1 MGERPVPDH
10 PEAVAPPGLLAN
22 LTRKVAQA
30 GIDLDLGYVATRNR
44 SVFGA
49 ADLDGLKAVFA
60 EHRGSPF
67 PKTSCRL
74 RRGTRQRGLGGRA
87 TSGGTEPLA
96 TTTETVDD
104 AVRRLVVERSHDL
117 VTLCDPSGVIVY
129 ASPSWAN
136 IGWEPAALGGLPVL
150 DVIHP
155 DDAGKATSAWNE
167 VTSGTDVDAVTV
179 RLRRADGSYAWF
191 EVNGSAV
198 RGPEGELRFLL
209 GTARDVSEREE
220 LRWRLRDLD
229 AVYRFADA
237 VAGAPELADVL
248 GAALDALLEA
258 TGADRATV
266 SLPDEHG
273 VLRFR
278 AWRGLSDRYR
288 RDTEGRSPWKPDDV
302 DPHPVLVEDVADAGY
317 EPALER
323 AMRKEGIGALG
334 FIPLVRGGIV
344 LGRITLYRNAPHRWS
359 DREVLLS
366 RTIANHL
373 ASVAERAEAQQALN
387 ESTEQLASILRTV
400 EEGITATNRK
410 GRFLFANDAAA
421 RHVGLDS
428 GDELVALSP
437 RERAALYEVFD
448 DKGTRLSL
456 DALPPSK
463 ALSGREKSAVVRI
476 SSKAKDWEHWV
487 ALRSTPV
494 FAADGSVELVVNVT
508 RDITQETLAAQREV
522 AAHVEA
528 EASRARLALLLEATE
543 QLSETH
549 DYEELLRRL
558 PQLVVPRIADGC
570 HVYLARDEDSEL
582 VRVAHAHVDP
592 RISALLDK
600 MDAVYDV
607 KRHRRI
613 PVVEVFR
620 TGQPVHRAALSRPLS
635 KVARPGE
642 EKLVHME
649 SRSLIVVPLQIG
661 DRRLGVLAVTS
672 TEPGRLDDEDF
683 ELVSELAR
691 RASLAVDL
699 LDLHGRAQ
707 DSLAQLQAVIAQL
720 PLGVVITDADHHV
733 VLRNEEFER
742 VWGDSVPLGS
752 DHRQIG
758 VDTTG
763 WPLERAI
770 ETGEVTIAER
780 RELQDG
786 GGSRTLEISAAPVR
800 DAHDEIVSA
809 AAIVADVTGRSRSE
823 QQLGFLSQ
831 ANELLDASLDWERTL
846 DAIADLAV
854 PALAGY
860 LVIDLL
866 DEEDELHW
874 VVAVHADPEKTELVR
889 DLRASYPPVLSTHPI
904 QVALRTGEA
913 QLLPDLQAETAAM
926 AHDAKHAR
934 AIRAIANTSGIVAPL
949 AARGRTLGAI
959 SLGTIEG
966 QPRFD
971 ESDRAMATEL
981 ARRISLAL
989 DNARLFAEVQKR
1001 AHSADALEYVD
1012 DGVILVDET
1021 GIVRLW
1027 NPTAAISLRRPA
1039 AEAVGLP
1046 IAELL
1051 ADWQSLQSRIPVA
1064 SEPQTGGMS
1073 RAQTLP
1079 VDVEG
1084 EERWLSISA
1093 VTFPGGT
1100 VYAFRDVTDERAVEQ
1115 MKTDFVSTVSHE
1127 LRTPLAAIY
1136 GAAMTLQRRDVV
1148 VEESQRERLLE
1159 VVSSEADRLAR
1170 IVNDI
1175 LWASRLESGRMS
1187 VAIER
1192 CDAGALAIEVV
1203 DVLRSRAPEGIEV
1216 EVGLARGLPP
1226 VAADPDKLRQILTN
1240 LIDNAIKYSPEGGRV
1255 GVEIGRSGGR
1265 VRFCVSDEGL
1275 GVPPAE
1281 QDRIFEK
1288 FLRLDPNLTRG
1299 VGGTG
1304 LGLYITRELVT
1315 RMHGRVWVVSDGRSG
1330 SSFFLELPLA

>member
-1 MGERPVPDH
+1 
-10 PEAVAPPGLLAN
+10 
-22 LTRKVAQA
+22 
-30 GIDLDLGYVATRNR
+30 
-44 SVFGA
+44 
-49 ADLDGLKAVFA
+49 
-60 EHRGSPF
+60 
-67 PKTSCRL
+67 
-74 RRGTRQRGLGGRA
+74 LGGRA
-87 TSGGTEPLA
+87 TSSGTEPLA
-96 TTTETVDD
+96 TSAESVDD
-104 AVRRLVVERSHDL
+104 AVRRIVVERSHDL
-117 VTLCDPSGVIVY
+117 VTLCDPSGAIVY
-129 ASPSWAN
+129 ASPSWASV
-136 IGWEPAALGGLPVL
+136 GWEPAALVGVPVL

-155 DDAGKATSAWNE
+155 DDAAKATSAWME
-167 VTSGTDVDAVTV
+167 VASGTDVDAVTI
-179 RLRRADGSYAWF
+179 RLRREGGSYGWF

-198 RGPEGELRFLL
+198 RDAEGELRFLL

-237 VAGAPELADVL
+237 VAGAPALDDVL
-248 GAALDALLEA
+248 TAALDALLEA
-258 TGADRATV
+258 TGADRAAV
-266 SLPDEHG
+266 LLADDDG

-288 RDTEGRSPWKPDDV
+288 TYTEGRSPWQPEDD
-302 DPHPVLVEDVADAGY
+302 DPEPVLVEDIGDAGY
-317 EPALER
+317 EVALER
-323 AMRKEGIGALG
+323 VMRKEGIGALA
-334 FIPLVRGGIV
+334 FIPLVRGGQL
-344 LGRITLYRNAPHRWS
+344 LGRITVYRNAPHRWS

-366 RTIANHL
+366 RTIGNHL
-373 ASVAERAEAQQALN
+373 ASVVDRARAQLALH
-387 ESTEQLASILRTV
+387 ESSEQLASILRTV
-400 EEGITATNRK
+400 EEGITATNRE

-421 RHVGLDS
+421 RHVGLEA

-437 RERAALYEVFD
+437 RERAGLYDVFD
-448 DKGTRLSL
+448 SDGTRLAF

-463 ALSGREKSAVVRI
+463 ALGGAESSGVVRI
-476 SSKAKDWEHWV
+476 RSKVDDWEHWI

-494 FAADGSVELVVNVT
+494 FAADGTVELVVNVT
-508 RDITQETLAAQREV
+508 RDITQETVAAQREGE
-522 AAHVEA
+522 ARREA
-528 EASRARLALLLEATE
+528 EGSRARLALLLEATE
-543 QLSETH
+543 QLSQTL
-549 DYEELLRRL
+549 DYEELLRRV
-558 PQLVVPRIADGC
+558 PKLVVPRIADGC
-570 HVYLARDEDSEL
+570 HVYLARDEDTEL
-582 VRVAHAHVDP
+582 VRVAHAHVEP
-592 RISALLDK
+592 RIAALLDK
-600 MDAVYDV
+600 IDAVYDV
-607 KRHRRI
+607 ARHRRI

-620 TGQPVHRAALSRPLS
+620 SGKPIHRPALVRPLS

-642 EKLVHME
+642 EELVKME
-649 SRSLIVVPLQIG
+649 SRSLIVVPLETG
-661 DRRLGVLAVTS
+661 ARRLGVLAVTS
-672 TEPGRLDDEDF
+672 TEPGRLGDEDF

-691 RASLAVDL
+691 RVSLAVDL
-699 LDLHGRAQ
+699 VDLHGRAQ

-733 VLRNEEFER
+733 VLRNEELER
-742 VWGDSVPLGS
+742 VWGAPVALGS
-752 DHRQIG
+752 DHRQSG
-758 VDTTG
+758 TSG
-763 WPLERAI
+763 WPLERAV

-780 RELQDG
+780 RELPAEDG
-786 GGSRTLEISAAPVR
+786 PRTLEISAAPVR

-809 AAIVADVTGRSRSE
+809 VAIVADVTRRSRSE

-866 DEEDELHW
+866 DEDDELHW

-889 DLRASYPPVLSTHPI
+889 ELRASYPPTLSTHPI

-971 ESDRAMATEL
+971 ESDRTMAMEL

-989 DNARLFAEVQKR
+989 DNARLFAEVQER
-1001 AHSADALEYVD
+1001 AHSAQALEYVD
-1012 DGVILVDET
+1012 DGVILVDEA

-1039 AEAVGLP
+1039 VEAVGRP

-1051 ADWQSLQSRIPVA
+1051 ADWQTLQSRIPVA
-1064 SEPQTGGMS
+1064 SEPRPGGAS
-1073 RAQTLP
+1073 RALTLP
-1079 VDVEG
+1079 VEVEG

-1093 VTFPGGT
+1093 VQFTGGT

-1148 VEESQRERLLE
+1148 VEEPQREKLLE

-1175 LWASRLESGRMS
+1175 LWASRLESGRMN

-1192 CDAGALAIEVV
+1192 CDAGALATEVV

-1216 EVGLARGLPP
+1216 TISKSRGLPP

-1240 LIDNAIKYSPEGGRV
+1240 LIDNAIKYSPDGGRV
-1255 GVEIGRSGGR
+1255 DVEIGRSGSR
-1265 VRFCVSDEGL
+1265 VRFCVNDEGL

-1288 FLRLDPNLTRG
+1288 FFRLDPNLTRG

-1315 RMHGRVWVVSDGRSG
+1315 RMYGRVWVVSDGRSG

>member
-1 MGERPVPDH
+1 V
-10 PEAVAPPGLLAN
+10 
-22 LTRKVAQA
+22 
-30 GIDLDLGYVATRNR
+30 
-44 SVFGA
+44 
-49 ADLDGLKAVFA
+49 
-60 EHRGSPF
+60 
-67 PKTSCRL
+67 
-74 RRGTRQRGLGGRA
+74 
-87 TSGGTEPLA
+87 
-96 TTTETVDD
+96 
-104 AVRRLVVERSHDL
+104 
-117 VTLCDPSGVIVY
+117 
-129 ASPSWAN
+129 
-136 IGWEPAALGGLPVL
+136 GWEPAALVGVPVL

-155 DDAGKATSAWNE
+155 DDSAKATSAWME
-167 VTSGTDVDAVTV
+167 VASGTDVDAVTI
-179 RLRRADGSYAWF
+179 RLRRGDRSFGWF

-198 RGPEGELRFLL
+198 RDVEGELRFLL

-237 VAGAPELADVL
+237 VAGAPALDDVL
-248 GAALDALLEA
+248 AAALDALHEA
-258 TGADRATV
+258 TGADRAAV
-266 SLPDEHG
+266 LLADEDG

-288 RDTEGRSPWKPDDV
+288 TYTEGRSPWQPEDG
-302 DPHPVLVEDVADAGY
+302 DPAPVLVEDIADAGY
-317 EPALER
+317 EVALER
-323 AMRKEGIGALG
+323 VMRKEGIGALA
-334 FIPLVRGGIV
+334 FIPLVRAGRL
-344 LGRITLYRNAPHRWS
+344 LGRFTVYRNAPHRWS

-366 RTIANHL
+366 RAIGNHL
-373 ASVAERAEAQQALN
+373 ASVAERAQTQQALH
-387 ESTEQLASILRTV
+387 ESSEQLASILRTV
-400 EEGITATNRK
+400 EEGITATNRE

-428 GDELVALSP
+428 GDDLVALSP
-437 RERAALYEVFD
+437 RERAGLYDVFD
-448 DKGTRLSL
+448 SEGARLAF

-463 ALSGREKSAVVRI
+463 ALGGAESSGVVRI
-476 SSKAKDWEHWV
+476 RSKADDWEHWI

-508 RDITQETLAAQREV
+508 RDITQETVAAQREGE
-522 AAHVEA
+522 ARREA
-528 EASRARLALLLEATE
+528 EGSRARLALLLEATE
-543 QLSETH
+543 QLSQTI
-549 DYEELLRRL
+549 DYEELLRRV
-558 PQLVVPRIADGC
+558 PKLVVPRIADGC
-570 HVYLARDEDSEL
+570 HIYLARDEDTEL
-582 VRVAHAHVDP
+582 VRVAHAHVEP
-592 RISALLDK
+592 RIAALLGK
-600 MDAVYDV
+600 IDAVYDV
-607 KRHRRI
+607 SRHRRI

-620 TGQPVHRAALSRPLS
+620 SGKPIHRPALVRPLS

-642 EKLVHME
+642 EELVQME
-649 SRSLIVVPLQIG
+649 SRSLIVVPLETG
-661 DRRLGVLAVTS
+661 ARRLGVLAVTA
-672 TEPGRLDDEDF
+672 TEPGRLGDEDF

-691 RASLAVDL
+691 RVSLAVDL
-699 LDLHGRAQ
+699 VDLHGRAQ

-733 VLRNEEFER
+733 VLLNDELER
-742 VWGDSVPLGS
+742 VWGAPISLGS
-752 DHRQIG
+752 DHRESGI
-758 VDTTG
+758 DTTG

-780 RELQDG
+780 RELPAEDG
-786 GGSRTLEISAAPVR
+786 PRTLEISAAPVR

-809 AAIVADVTGRSRSE
+809 AAIVADVTRRSRSE

-866 DEEDELHW
+866 DEDDELHW

-889 DLRASYPPVLSTHPI
+889 ELRASYPPTLSTHPI

-949 AARGRTLGAI
+949 AARGRTLGTI
-959 SLGTIEG
+959 SLGTIGG
-966 QPRFD
+966 QARFD
-971 ESDRAMATEL
+971 ESDRTMAMEL

-989 DNARLFAEVQKR
+989 DNARLFAEVQER
-1001 AHSADALEYVD
+1001 AHSAQALEYVD
-1012 DGVILVDET
+1012 DGVILVDEA

-1027 NPTAAISLRRPA
+1027 NPTAAISLRRPGV
-1039 AEAVGLP
+1039 EAVGRP

-1064 SEPQTGGMS
+1064 SEPRPGGVS
-1073 RAQTLP
+1073 RALTLP
-1079 VDVEG
+1079 VEVEG

-1093 VTFPGGT
+1093 VQFTGGT

-1148 VEESQRERLLE
+1148 VEEPQRDRLLE

-1187 VAIER
+1187 IAIER
-1192 CDAGALAIEVV
+1192 CDAGALATEVV
-1203 DVLRSRAPEGIEV
+1203 DVLRTRAPEGIEV
-1216 EVGLARGLPP
+1216 AITKSRGLPP

-1240 LIDNAIKYSPEGGRV
+1240 LIDNAIKYSPDGGRV
-1255 GVEIGRSGGR
+1255 GVEIGRSGSR
-1265 VRFCVSDEGL
+1265 VRFCVNDEGL

-1288 FLRLDPNLTRG
+1288 FFRLDPNLTRG

-1315 RMHGRVWVVSDGRSG
+1315 RMYGRVWVVSDGRSG